1 MKHVM
6 NAFVTKGGFAVW
18 TFLSAMT
25 KIWVISIQSAAIQ
38 VTLLF
43 CSLGTEKQGLAQ
55 ICRFNNS
62 RYVTPVVYSAIMSQQ
77 LFRKCCWGSLRWSFP
92 IKSEEMRIKG
102 KMFDSKC
109 VVKHFG
115 SGLLILP
122 ASSCAEWVSLC
133 LLHRQGLLT
142 PAVLLSL
149 QGERKNEKFPP
160 VIETVRGKSGRSGSA
175 LAFKETCS
183 CSAQYSVRCEL
194 KKD

>member
-6 NAFVTKGGFAVW
+6 NVFVTKGGFAVW

-25 KIWVISIQSAAIQ
+25 KFWVISIQSAAIR

-133 LLHRQGLLT
+133 LLHRHCPLI
-142 PAVLLSL
+142 S
-149 QGERKNEKFPP
+149 
-160 VIETVRGKSGRSGSA
+160 SGR
-175 LAFKETCS
+175 KEKWEIPTS
-183 CSAQYSVRCEL
+183 YWDSEGKIW
-194 KKD
+194 KKRQCFGF

>member
-1 MKHVM
+1 
-6 NAFVTKGGFAVW
+6 
-18 TFLSAMT
+18 MT
-25 KIWVISIQSAAIQ
+25 RIWVVSVQSAVLR

-43 CSLGTEKQGLAQ
+43 CSLGTEKHCLAQ
-55 ICRFNNS
+55 ICRFSNS
-62 RYVTPVVYSAIMSQQ
+62 NYVTPVVYSAIMSQQ
-77 LFRKCCWGSLRWSFP
+77 LFGKCCWGSLRWSFP
-92 IKSEEMRIKG
+92 IKSQEMRIKW

-133 LLHRQGLLT
+133 LLHLQGLLI

-149 QGERKNEKFPP
+149 QGKRKNEKFPP
-160 VIETVRGKSGRSGSA
+160 VIEEMRGKSGRSGSA
-175 LAFKETCS
+175 LTYS